1 MAKSKR
7 KTSTPKEGVSTKKK
21 RDDTSCAQ
29 HSGLGFDDLCDN
41 TLLRILSYTDDLR
54 SLISL
59 TRCTSKSLRKRFDLQ
74 GDKNAPE
81 YSKLYKKFWQ
91 GVFADLQMTP
101 LEETDS
107 KSQDYIT
114 AINYRLSLFNNLIGH
129 EKRKK
134 AGTDRSYSLPLRH
147 HNFKPVQNRYSW
159 NYGHGPMWYRETVM
173 IKPFA
178 LLSTGTG
185 QDYVQAD
192 PNSDS
197 VDVYNDIS
205 ERARCLVRSIQK
217 KRVRAST
224 STTSTMKPSQVL
236 LSSFQI
242 ESLERNWD
250 EYFGKGT
257 PFDGQYNDHRHEHL
271 RRMRLYVDSLSIDTF
286 DSMDDEGVVLKEKR
300 IVLCRILSDH
310 YWQKCTELRVWGDKG
325 CKERSPS
332 KRFELKSIVR
342 IPVRT
347 YLNVV
352 SSNGDKVYVI
362 LDGGNPNDFEPSPDK
377 TVYQY
382 SLSANIEDGQQ
393 YYVRPECSFQVENL
407 VISIHPY
414 GSDHVLVGTDIGTI
428 EIWDC
433 RNKSHPSRTKTL
445 YATNA
450 FPTDVEENGIAN
462 VVLGQGR
469 SQNFFLSAQVKGR
482 EGVITLWQCPFIE
495 GRGIEGAADF
505 QMMVKIEYERIINF
519 ACNGF
524 YLMVLTFDNFG
535 CLFMDVYH
543 LLGSRYVVN
552 KFDHVKLPKGIE
564 ITSLHPK
571 GEQQIQFANR
581 INIRHKAYPIRKFV
595 MDMNDRFIVIE
606 AKRGLDGPG
615 LIIIDLDEHA
625 G

>member
-7 KTSTPKEGVSTKKK
+7 KTSTSAKSAGVSTKKK
-21 RDDTSCAQ
+21 RDDTSNAQ

-59 TRCTSKSLRKRFDLQ
+59 TRCTSKSLRKRFDLK
-74 GDKNAPE
+74 GDKNTPE
-81 YSKLYKKFWQ
+81 YYKLYKKFWQ

-107 KSQDYIT
+107 KSQDYIA
-114 AINYRLSLFNNLIGH
+114 AINYRLSLFNTLIGH
-129 EKRKK
+129 DKRKK
-134 AGTDRSYSLPLRH
+134 AGTNRSYSLPLRH
-147 HNFKPVQNRYSW
+147 HNFQPVQDRRSW
-159 NYGHGPMWYRETVM
+159 NYRYGYRETVM
-173 IKPFA
+173 INPFA
-178 LLSTGTG
+178 LLSKGTG

-192 PNSDS
+192 PYTDS
-197 VDVYNDIS
+197 VDVYNDFGR
-205 ERARCLVRSIQK
+205 ETALRTRSI
-217 KRVRAST
+217 
-224 STTSTMKPSQVL
+224 MKPSQVL
-236 LSSFQI
+236 LSSFRHSI
-242 ESLERNWD
+242 KEEDGPLKRNWN

-257 PFDGQYNDHRHEHL
+257 PFDGQYEDRNGHL
-271 RRMRLYVDSLSIDTF
+271 RRMHLYVNSLSIETF
-286 DSMDDEGVVLKEKR
+286 DSMDNERVVLKEKR
-300 IVLCRILSDH
+300 IVLCRSLSDH
-310 YWQKCTELRVWGDKG
+310 HGQMCTELIVWGDKG

-332 KRFELKSIVR
+332 ERFILKSILR
-342 IPVRT
+342 IPART

-362 LDGGNPNDFEPSPDK
+362 LDGGNPNNFEPSPGK

-393 YYVRPECSFQVENL
+393 YYVQPECSFQVENL
-407 VISIHPY
+407 VTSIHPY
-414 GSDHVLVGTDIGTI
+414 DRHHVLVGMAIGTT

-433 RNKSHPSRTKTL
+433 RNKSHPSRIKTL

-469 SQNFFLSAQVKGR
+469 SQNFFLSSQVNGK
-482 EGVITLWQCPFIE
+482 EGVITLWQSPFIE

-505 QMMVKIEYERIINF
+505 QMMIKIEYERIINF

-524 YLMVLTFDNFG
+524 YLMILTFDNFG
-535 CLFMDVYH
+535 CLFMDIYH

-564 ITSLHPK
+564 ITSLHPR

-581 INIRHKAYPIRKFV
+581 INIRHKAGTGLNPIRKFV

-606 AKRGLDGPG
+606 ADRGAIGPG
-615 LIIIDLDEHA
+615 LIIIDLDDHA